1 MLVTFTVILWQSA
14 GTLSFSLAGETWHIQ
29 GYMVYTVVFI
39 VIGGT
44 LFTHKVG
51 KRIRP
56 LNVEKQR
63 SEANFRANLV
73 QHNKQAE
80 LIALS
85 NAEHHQQ
92 QELSDNFTTIKKNW
106 HQLMNRQRW
115 LDYWQ
120 NVYSR
125 SLSVLPYF
133 LLLPQFITGQ
143 INLGGLMKSRQAFM
157 LVSNNL
163 SWFIYKY
170 DELAELAAVIDR
182 LYEFHQLTEQRVVK
196 KPDVNDHKIQVKDGT
211 IHTPDNRPLL
221 ENLNLKVVPGKWL
234 LLKGISGVGKTTV
247 LKTLSHCWP
256 WFQGD
261 ISSPVDICYVPQ
273 APLIKSGKLKDIIC
287 KTLPVTV
294 DDNGINNALHLVG
307 LVKLKDRLEEFDRW
321 GDILSSGEKQR
332 IALAR
337 ILLHRPKWIF
347 LDETT
352 SHLEELEAI
361 RLLRLVRQQL
371 PGSGVIMVSHQPGLW
386 SLADDI
392 CDISAA

>member
-1 MLVTFTVILWQSA
+1 M
-14 GTLSFSLAGETWHIQ
+14 
-29 GYMVYTVVFI
+29 
-39 VIGGT
+39 
-44 LFTHKVG
+44 
-51 KRIRP
+51 
-56 LNVEKQR
+56 
-63 SEANFRANLV
+63 
-73 QHNKQAE
+73 
-80 LIALS
+80 
-85 NAEHHQQ
+85 
-92 QELSDNFTTIKKNW
+92 
-106 HQLMNRQRW
+106 
-115 LDYWQ
+115 
-120 NVYSR
+120 
-125 SLSVLPYF
+125 
-133 LLLPQFITGQ
+133 
-143 INLGGLMKSRQAFM
+143 
-157 LVSNNL
+157 
-163 SWFIYKY
+163 
-170 DELAELAAVIDR
+170 
-182 LYEFHQLTEQRVVK
+182 VK